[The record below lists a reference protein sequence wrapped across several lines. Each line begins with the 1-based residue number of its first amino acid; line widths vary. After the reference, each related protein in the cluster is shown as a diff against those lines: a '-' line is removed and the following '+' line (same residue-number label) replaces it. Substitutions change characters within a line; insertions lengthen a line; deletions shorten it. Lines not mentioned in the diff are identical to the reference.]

1 MKVVCHNLTFSIN
14 IKMDRFLFFSWVC
27 LATASQGWKV
37 SLCENIFCD
46 PNMGGDCNEG
56 CKFVDKRLIMRGEC

>member
-1 MKVVCHNLTFSIN
+1 
-14 IKMDRFLFFSWVC
+14 MDRFLFFSWVC